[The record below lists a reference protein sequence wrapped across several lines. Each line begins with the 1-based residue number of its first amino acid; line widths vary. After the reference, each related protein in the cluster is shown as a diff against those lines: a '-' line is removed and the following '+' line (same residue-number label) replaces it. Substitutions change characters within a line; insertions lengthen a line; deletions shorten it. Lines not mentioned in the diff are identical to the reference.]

1 MVIKIFE
8 TAKTS
13 GIGDL
18 ITKIDISNSKNYTIG
33 LEEEG
38 KTVYLGD
45 CSDLNTRI
53 IYLKAILDANQGRS
67 GEVFLNVDLNT
78 EKVYFRPSGN

>member
-13 GIGDL
+13 GIGHL

-33 LEEEG
+33 LESEG

-67 GEVFLNVDLNT
+67 GTVFLNVDLNT
-78 EKVYFRPSGN
+78 EKVYFRPSDN